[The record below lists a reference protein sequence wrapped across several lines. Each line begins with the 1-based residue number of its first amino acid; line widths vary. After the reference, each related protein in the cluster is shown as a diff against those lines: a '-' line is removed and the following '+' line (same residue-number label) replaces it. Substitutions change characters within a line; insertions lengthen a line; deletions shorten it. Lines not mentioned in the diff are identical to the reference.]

1 MIGYVAYT
9 FLKNY
14 VSMKKKPINLSIF
27 GIIY

>member
-1 MIGYVAYT
+1 MIGYVGYI

-14 VSMKKKPINLSIF
+14 VSIEKKPINLSIF